1 MNKRLVLLF
10 AVVAFCFAIDSSI
23 VYFLPFDFGHTG
35 VVVIP
40 CIGLMMWTLIN
51 NIIEDEH
58 RYLFAA
64 LVGVYFAIIY
74 ANSLLIYVLLY
85 CLYAFFGRRYMKL
98 SRFSLIEAVV
108 VIGLTIFVQEIVIY
122 WLMWITNVTA
132 ISIVKFAM
140 YRLLP
145 TLIFNIV
152 LSIPLFYL
160 HKKLG
165 FEGKKNAY

>member
-1 MNKRLVLLF
+1 MNKKLVSYF
-10 AVVAFCFAIDSSI
+10 AVVAVCFAIDSSI
-23 VYFLPFDFGHTG
+23 AYFLPFDFSGG
-35 VVVIP
+35 GIIVVP
-40 CIGLMMWTLIN
+40 CIGLMMWTFIN
-51 NIIEDEH
+51 NVVEDEH
-58 RYLFAA
+58 RYLFAT
-64 LVGVYFAIIY
+64 LVGLYYAVIY

-85 CLYAFFGRRYMKL
+85 CLYAFCGRAYMKL
-98 SRFSLIEAVV
+98 SKFSLFEAIA
-108 VIGLTIFVQEIVIY
+108 VISLTIFVQEVVIY

-132 ISIVKFAM
+132 ISIIKFAL

-145 TLIFNIV
+145 TLIFNVV